1 MGGNILSKLKRKP
14 SLLEPKIFCRSL
26 EQTIRCWR
34 LAKLLILF
42 LSSWLAVTIF
52 INSNVPTVAQEQV
65 SSNPALI
72 YTYVRFDG
80 RKLFPVA
87 AMAAKNSSGASGS
100 LLPMNMRVK
109 RYQRQLQKIVSQG
122 FGSLTVTYRNSAGQT
137 AIVAS
142 DRLRSQSWQIG
153 NVTKLDAQIH
163 GLSIPV
169 LAEQWSNII
178 HSALIQ
184 AQQERQPQY
193 IRRQLFL
200 SGGIVLAMML
210 LCSLFVIWQKRL
222 KSEWENLQLQKDS
235 LITQEENFNLSQIN
249 ASSQTEL
256 INVMEQ
262 KTIWERQKN
271 LNVLKRGLLQIGHVI
286 VWLVGLT
293 YILGLF
299 PYTRQLQGWLFT
311 KWELVGII
319 LGTYAA
325 IRISAVV
332 IDRIL
337 QGLLEKDRETN
348 ILSKRRKLR
357 LTTFLHVIG
366 GIINY
371 ALVLIGVFLVLA
383 HLRIP
388 IAPLLAGAGIVG
400 FAISFG
406 SQNLIRDIING
417 SLIVLEDQYAIGDV
431 ITAGEAAGFVE
442 DMNLRMTQLRGA
454 GGRLTTIPNSSISI
468 VHNLTKD
475 WSRFEF
481 SIRLPHDVD
490 IERAMKIIEQVAQ
503 QMQSDREWQEQII
516 DPVNV
521 LGVNDI
527 SETGVEIILW
537 LKTQPLQQFV
547 VGREFRRRL
556 KLALDREGI
565 AIGIPRY
572 LLGLEN

>member
-1 MGGNILSKLKRKP
+1 MGKLKRKLK
-14 SLLEPKIFCRSL
+14 LLEVKIFGKSFR
-26 EQTIRCWR
+26 QTSNSWR
-34 LAKLLILF
+34 FNKLLILF
-42 LSSWLAVTIF
+42 ISSCLTFTIVL
-52 INSNVPTVAQEQV
+52 NSSVRTIAQEKV
-65 SSNPALI
+65 SDDFSVI
-72 YTYVRFDG
+72 YTYIQLDG
-80 RKLFPVA
+80 RDLFPVA
-87 AMAAKNSSGASGS
+87 AIAANNSSNASGS
-100 LLPMNMRVK
+100 LFPKNMRVE
-109 RYQRQLQKIVSQG
+109 RYQKQLQKIVTEG
-122 FGSLTVTYRNSAGQT
+122 FSPQSFTVTYRNFAEQT
-137 AIVAS
+137 EIVAR
-142 DRLRSQSWQIG
+142 DRLKSQSWRIG
-153 NVTKLDAQIH
+153 NVTELDAQIH

-169 LAEQWSNII
+169 LAEQWSNIV
-178 HSALIQ
+178 HSALIK
-184 AQQERQPQY
+184 AQQERQSQY

-200 SGGIVLAMML
+200 SAGIVFAMTL
-210 LCSLFVIWQKRL
+210 LCSLFAIWQRRL
-222 KSEWENLQLQKDS
+222 KSEWENLKQQDS
-235 LITQEENFNLSQIN
+235 SIITQEKNSDLSDIK
-249 ASSQTEL
+249 ASSQTQL
-256 INVMEQ
+256 IDEMEQ
-262 KTIWERQKN
+262 KAIRARQKN
-271 LNVLKRGLLQIGHVI
+271 VNVLKRGLLQIGHVI

-299 PYTRQLQGWLFT
+299 PHTRYLQGWLFT

-325 IRISAVV
+325 IRISVVV

-337 QGLLEKDRETN
+337 QGLLENDRETN

-357 LTTFLHVIG
+357 LTTFLYVLR
-366 GIINY
+366 GIVNY
-371 ALVLIGVFLVLA
+371 ALVLLGVLLVLA

-388 IAPLLAGAGIVG
+388 ITPLLAGAGIVG

-406 SQNLIRDIING
+406 SQNLIRDLING

-431 ITAGEAAGFVE
+431 IVLGEAAGFVE
-442 DMNLRMTQLRGA
+442 DMNLRMTQLRGT

-490 IERAMKIIEQVAQ
+490 IERAMKIIKQVAQ
-503 QMQSDREWQEQII
+503 QMQDDREWQEKII

-537 LKTQPLQQFV
+537 LKTQPIQQFS

-565 AIGIPRY
+565 TIGIPRY
-572 LLGLEN
+572 LFGLEN